1 MGPTVNLS
9 SSRSAQARFGLVI
22 SSKLWRALLFLLVL
36 VFIAAGIGMWFI
48 HSPFTW
54 FVAGLATWPLAILL
68 WYSWWLSDLPPIKNA
83 TSVDGLLEGAVLGRL
98 KNNAA
103 PKQVAEVVMH
113 TNGGL
118 FFAVRLGIGP
128 NFLRELSSAN
138 PADMMQ
144 VWQTAEQMRQQNNFN
159 HISSAVLTASLV
171 SVMPGRDKLLA
182 QLQLRYDDILAGVRW
197 YHHLHDLVQSSKKV
211 KIGGGIGRDLSFGY
225 TPTIERFARNVSNE
239 VGGGTLARQL
249 EGHTQVLDQLF
260 QQLSRGGR
268 QNAVL
273 VGQNGVGKTTLV
285 YSFAERL
292 LRDDASIPS
301 DLRYRQV
308 MMLDP
313 ASMIAQAHKP
323 GELEALLNRILVE
336 AHSAKNI
343 ILFLD
348 NAELFF
354 GEGTGTVDL
363 RNVLLPVLESGALRM
378 ILSMDEQQW
387 LKLSRATPSLAQQLN
402 RITIAPLSA
411 ADTLLVCE
419 DQLLIFEFNQKV
431 TYMYQAL
438 LTAYRLGVRYV
449 ADQAMPG
456 QALSVLRAAAQ
467 YANNGIVTSQSV
479 EKAVEQTAGV
489 KISTARQ
496 GDEREMLLHLEGLLH
511 KRMINQTRAVGVVAN
526 ALRRAR
532 SGVRN
537 QNRPIGS
544 FLFLGPTG
552 VGKTELAKALAAVYF
567 GGEDHI
573 VRLDLNEFGQATDVN
588 RLIADGATD
597 ARSLTA
603 QIAKQ
608 PFSVVLLDEIE
619 KAHPN
624 VLNTLLQLLDEGIL
638 RDANNRDISFRDA
651 IIIATSNAGAD
662 RIRQYIDA
670 GYQLEQFEQQ
680 FTNELIDSGQ
690 FKPEFLNRFDE
701 ITVFRPLT
709 EDELMQVVDLMLAGV
724 NSTLET
730 QQIKVSVDEE
740 AKRKLVKVG
749 ADPRL
754 GARPL
759 RRVVQRTVE
768 NIVAKEVLAGHV
780 SPGQTIPINLAAVD
794 QALATNS

>member
-1 MGPTVNLS
+1 MGPKLNLA
-9 SSRSAQARFGLVI
+9 SARAAEARFGLVLGRT
-22 SSKLWRALLFLLVL
+22 LWRVVLGLLALIVIGVAALLFVVKSGAAWVTLGAAAWPCMLLL
-36 VFIAAGIGMWFI
+36 YYQWR
-48 HSPFTW
+48 
-54 FVAGLATWPLAILL
+54 LA
-68 WYSWWLSDLPPIKNA
+68 DLPVAKNS
-83 TSVDGLLEGAVLGRL
+83 TDVDGLLDAAVLGRL
-98 KNNAA
+98 KPNMS
-103 PKQVAEVVMH
+103 PQQLGEVVMH

-128 NFLRELSSAN
+128 NFLRELSSSD
-138 PADMMQ
+138 PAASAA
-144 VWQTAEQMRQQNNFN
+144 VWQKALDMQAQFGLT
-159 HISSAVLTASLV
+159 HISSAVLTASLIKAL
-171 SVMPGRDKLLA
+171 PEPDRLLA
-182 QLQLRYDDILAGVRW
+182 QLQLTQADVDAGVRW
-197 YHHLHDLVQSSKKV
+197 YHHLHDIVADAKNKKF
-211 KIGGGIGRDLSFGY
+211 GGGIGRDLSFGY
-225 TPTIERFARNVSNE
+225 TPTLTQFAVNISGQ
-239 VGGGTLARQL
+239 VGGGTLARELEAHQQL
-249 EGHTQVLDQLF
+249 LDQLM
-260 QQLSRGGR
+260 QQLSRGGK

-273 VGQNGVGKTTLV
+273 VGANGVGKTTLV

-292 LRDDASIPS
+292 LRDGTNVPP

-313 ASMIAQAHKP
+313 ASLISHARGR
-323 GELEALLNRILVE
+323 GELEGLLNQLLVE
-336 AHSAKNI
+336 AHNAKNV
-343 ILFLD
+343 ILFFD

-354 GEGTGTVDL
+354 SDATGAVDV
-363 RNVLLPVLESGALRM
+363 RNILLPALESGALRM

-402 RITIAPLSA
+402 RITLAPLTEPE
-411 ADTLLVCE
+411 TLLVCE
-419 DQLLIFEFNQKV
+419 DQLLAYEYEQKV
-431 TYMYQAL
+431 TYMYQSL
-438 LTAYRLGVRYV
+438 KTAYRLGKRYV

-456 QALSVLRAAAQ
+456 QALTVLEAAARH
-467 YANNGIVTSQSV
+467 AENGLVTAASV

-489 KISTARQ
+489 KVSTARQ
-496 GDEREMLLHLEGLLH
+496 SDERDMLLHLEDLLH
-511 KRMINQTRAVGVVAN
+511 KRMINQTHAVGAVAN

-573 VRLDLNEFGQATDVN
+573 VRLDLNEFGQASDVN

-597 ARSLTA
+597 PRSLTA

-624 VLNTLLQLLDEGIL
+624 VLDTLLQLLDEGIL
-638 RDANNRDISFRDA
+638 RDTNNRDISFRDA

-662 RIRQYIDA
+662 RIRQYIMA
-670 GYQLEQFEQQ
+670 GYKLEQFEEK
-680 FTNELIDSGQ
+680 FTNELIDTGK

-724 NSTLET
+724 NKTLAE
-730 QQIKVSVDEE
+730 QQLTVVVADD
-740 AKRKLVKVG
+740 AKRKLVQVG
-749 ADPRL
+749 YDPRL

-768 NIVAKEVLAGHV
+768 NIIAKQVLANQVGA
-780 SPGQTIPINLAAVD
+780 GQTIQVTLEEVEK
-794 QALATNS
+794 ALQQ